1 MNGRVDAVERL
12 LDSKMPQEV
21 SRLVMLIEKN
31 RLEFL
36 NSRDD
41 HDKIIEKIEN
51 KMNDELA
58 KAELA
63 KAEPPP
69 KAVPPKK

>member
-1 MNGRVDAVERL
+1 MNKRVDAMERL

-51 KMNDELA
+51 KMNA
-58 KAELA
+58 KPEDN
-63 KAEPPP
+63 P
-69 KAVPPKK
+69 